1 MSKHRSKTSKKRK
14 SNPLTPAKTLSF
26 GFGIIIILGTFLLSL
41 GPASADGRPMKL
53 IDAFFMATSATC
65 VTGLAVVDTGTHF
78 SLFGEIVI
86 LTLTQLGGLG
96 FMTFGTL
103 IALAFNRRISL
114 REKLVLQEAMNYNS
128 MEGLVTLI
136 RRVITYAVV
145 IEGTG
150 ALLLAARWMLDMPWH
165 KALYY
170 GIFHSISIFNNAGFD
185 LFGPLHG
192 EFSGLS
198 EYSND
203 PFVNVVLMIL
213 IVLGG
218 IGFIVISDLLH
229 YSRTRKLSLH
239 SKVVLSMSAFLI
251 VGGALMMFI
260 LEMGN
265 PSTLKPLGWGNQI
278 MASFFHSISSRSGG
292 VSTLSMA
299 DMQHSTQ
306 FMFILLMFIGAAPG
320 STGGG
325 IKVTV
330 FAVLLGAMY
339 SMLRGREDIVLF
351 RRRLSKGAIMRAIT
365 QTWLAL
371 FLVIFVAMVLSAI
384 EDREFLP
391 LLFETTSAF
400 ATAGFSLD
408 LTPRLT
414 DTSKGVLCLVMFLGR
429 VGPVTLAYA
438 LAPKSEKELF
448 KYPEGKITIG

>member
-1 MSKHRSKTSKKRK
+1 MSKLRSITH
-14 SNPLTPAKTLSF
+14 PLTPAKVLSF
-26 GFGIIIILGTFLLSL
+26 GFALIIIIGTFLLSL
-41 GPASADGRPMKL
+41 APASADGKPLRL
-53 IDAFFMATSATC
+53 IDAFFTATSATC

-86 LTLTQLGGLG
+86 MALTQTGGLG
-96 FMTFGTL
+96 FMTIGTL

-114 REKLVLQEAMNYNS
+114 RDRLVLQEAMNYNS
-128 MEGLVTLI
+128 MEGLLTLI
-136 RRVITYAVV
+136 RRVIMYAAV

-150 ALLLAARWMLDMPWH
+150 ALLLAARWSLDMPWYQ
-165 KALYY
+165 ALYF
-170 GIFHSISIFNNAGFD
+170 GIFHSISIFNNGGFD
-185 LFGPLHG
+185 LFGPVHG
-192 EFSGLS
+192 PFSGLG
-198 EYSND
+198 EYADD
-203 PFVNVVLMIL
+203 PFVNVVVMIL

-229 YSRTRKLSLH
+229 YPRTRKLSLH
-239 SKVVLSMSAFLI
+239 SKVVLSMSAILI
-251 VGGALMMFI
+251 FAGALLMLV
-260 LEMGN
+260 LEANN
-265 PSTLKPLGWGNQI
+265 PATLKPMNWGDRI
-278 MASFFHSISSRSGG
+278 MSSFFHSISSRSGG

-299 DMQHSTQ
+299 DTEHSTQ
-306 FMFILLMFIGAAPG
+306 FLLILLMFIGAAPG

-330 FAVLLGAMY
+330 FAILLGAMY
-339 SMLRGREDIVLF
+339 SMIRGREDIVFF
-351 RRRLSKGAIMRAIT
+351 RRRLSKGSIMRAIT

-371 FLVIFVAMVLSAI
+371 FLVIFVAMVLSAL

-400 ATAGFSLD
+400 ATAGLSLD

-414 DTSKGVLCLVMFLGR
+414 DVSKVVLCVVMFLGR

-438 LAPKSEKELF
+438 IAPKAEKELY

>member
-1 MSKHRSKTSKKRK
+1 MAKHRSKNSKKRK
-14 SNPLTPAKTLSF
+14 SSPLTPAKTLSF
-26 GFGIIIILGTFLLSL
+26 GFGMIITLGTFLLSL

-53 IDAFFMATSATC
+53 IDAFFTATSATC

-86 LTLTQLGGLG
+86 LALTQLGGLG

-114 REKLVLQEAMNYNS
+114 RERLVLQEAMNHNT
-128 MEGLVTLI
+128 MEGLLTLI
-136 RRVITYAVV
+136 RRVITYTII

-150 ALLLAARWMLDMPWH
+150 ALLLAARWAMDMPWH
-165 KALYY
+165 QAIYF

-185 LFGPLHG
+185 LFGSMHG
-192 EFSGLS
+192 PFSGLA
-198 EYSND
+198 EYASD
-203 PFVNVVLMIL
+203 PFINIVVMIL

-229 YSRTRKLSLH
+229 YSRTRKFSLH
-239 SKVVLSMSAFLI
+239 SKVVLSMSALLI
-251 VGGALMMFI
+251 VGGALMMFV

-265 PSTLKPLGWGNQI
+265 PATLKPLSWGDRI
-278 MASFFHSISSRSGG
+278 MSSFFHSISSRSGG

-299 DMQHSTQ
+299 DLELSTQ
-306 FMFILLMFIGAAPG
+306 FLFILLMFIGAAPG

-330 FAVLLGAMY
+330 FAILLGAMY
-339 SMLRGREDIVLF
+339 SMIRGREDIVFF

-371 FLVIFVAMVLSAI
+371 FLVIFVAMVLSAL
-384 EDREFLP
+384 EDREFLT

-400 ATAGFSLD
+400 ATSGLSLD

-414 DTSKGVLCLVMFLGR
+414 DTSKGLLCLVMFLGR

-438 LAPKSEKELF
+438 LAPKSDKELY

>member
-1 MSKHRSKTSKKRK
+1 MSNKKK
-14 SNPLTPAKTLSF
+14 NSIQALTPAKVLAF

-41 GPASADGRPMKL
+41 APASADGTPMRL
-53 IDAFFMATSATC
+53 IDALFMATSATC

-86 LTLTQLGGLG
+86 LSLTQIGGLG
-96 FMTFGTL
+96 FMAIGTL

-114 REKLVLQEAMNYNS
+114 RDRLVLQEAMNYNS
-128 MEGLVTLI
+128 MEGLLTLI
-136 RRVITYAVV
+136 RRVIVYAAV

-150 ALLLAARWMLDMPWH
+150 ALLLALRWAQDMPWGQ
-165 KALYY
+165 ALYF
-170 GIFHSISIFNNAGFD
+170 GIFHSISIFNNGGFD
-185 LFGPLHG
+185 LFGSIHG
-192 EFSGLS
+192 KFSGLG
-198 EYSND
+198 EYAGD
-203 PFVNVVLMIL
+203 PFVNVVVMIL

-229 YSRTRKLSLH
+229 YPKTRKLSLH
-239 SKVVLSMSAFLI
+239 TKVVLTMSGILI
-251 VGGALMMFI
+251 VVGAVFMLA
-260 LEMGN
+260 LEAGN
-265 PSTLKPLGWGNQI
+265 PATLKPLNWGDRI
-278 MASFFHSISSRSGG
+278 MSSFFHSISARSGG

-299 DMQHSTQ
+299 DLHHSTQ
-306 FMFILLMFIGAAPG
+306 FLFILLMFIGAAPG

-330 FAVLLGAMY
+330 FAILLGAMY
-339 SMLRGREDIVLF
+339 SMIRGRDDIVFF
-351 RRRLSKGAIMRAIT
+351 RRRLSKESIMRAIT

-371 FLVIFVAMVLSAI
+371 FLVIFVAMVLSTL

-400 ATAGFSLD
+400 ATAGLSLD

-414 DTSKGVLCLVMFLGR
+414 DISKVILCVVMFLGR

-438 LAPKSEKELF
+438 LAPQKEKELY
-448 KYPEGKITIG
+448 KHPEGKITIG

>member
-1 MSKHRSKTSKKRK
+1 MFRKRSKTKKIQA
-14 SNPLTPAKTLSF
+14 LTPAKTLSY

-41 GPASADGRPMKL
+41 GPASTDGKPMKL

-65 VTGLAVVDTGTHF
+65 VTGLTVVDTGTHF

-86 LTLTQLGGLG
+86 VALAQIGGLG

-114 REKLVLQEAMNYNS
+114 RDRLLLQEAMNHNS
-128 MEGLVTLI
+128 MEGLLTLI
-136 RRVITYAVV
+136 RRVITYALV

-150 ALLLAARWMLDMPWH
+150 ALLLAARWAMDMPWH
-165 KALYY
+165 QALYF
-170 GIFHSISIFNNAGFD
+170 GVFHSISIFNNAGFD
-185 LFGPLHG
+185 LFGSIHG
-192 EFSGLS
+192 KFSGLA
-198 EYSND
+198 EYGSD
-203 PFVNVVLMIL
+203 PFVNIVVMIL

-239 SKVVLSMSAFLI
+239 TKVVLSMSALLI
-251 VGGALMMFI
+251 VGGALMMFA
-260 LEMGN
+260 LELNN
-265 PSTLKPLGWGNQI
+265 PDTLKPLGWGDRV
-278 MASFFHSISSRSGG
+278 MSSFFHSISSRSGG
-292 VSTLSMA
+292 VTTLSMA
-299 DMQHSTQ
+299 DMELSTQ
-306 FMFILLMFIGAAPG
+306 FLFILLMFIGAAPG

-330 FAVLLGAMY
+330 FAILLGAMY
-339 SMLRGREDIVLF
+339 AMIRGREDIVFF
-351 RRRLSKGAIMRAIT
+351 RRRLSKGSIMRAIT

-371 FLVIFVAMVLSAI
+371 FLVIFAAMIMSVI

-400 ATAGFSLD
+400 ATAGLSLD

-414 DTSKGVLCLVMFLGR
+414 DISKAVLCIVMFLGR

-438 LAPKSEKELF
+438 LAPKSDKELF